1 MRSARD
7 VAGKDS
13 DGRINIAGRV
23 NVARSVNI
31 GSPGSERAASTK
43 QKVRIVQ
50 RDGETVVNEVSE
62 EQVSEEK
69 EASS

>member
-1 MRSARD
+1 MRSPDR
-7 VAGKDS
+7 VAGKEPGD
-13 DGRINIAGRV
+13 RINIAGRV

-62 EQVSEEK
+62 EK

>member
-1 MRSARD
+1 MAAKD
-7 VAGKDS
+7 AGD
-13 DGRINIAGRV
+13 RINIAGRV

-62 EQVSEEK
+62 EVSEEK

>member
-1 MRSARD
+1 M
-7 VAGKDS
+7 AGKDS
-13 DGRINIAGRV
+13 GDRINIAGRV

-31 GSPGSERAASTK
+31 GSPGSERTASTK

-50 RDGETVVNEVSE
+50 RDGETVVNEVSDE
-62 EQVSEEK
+62 NEVSEEK